1 MRTHKSGRGIGS
13 AVVVMAAVVMAA
25 AGCGSGSGSC
35 GTAACGGNVVG
46 TWTIRDLCDMTA
58 PAMASDGGASCSFQ
72 PNLNSLKEMGTITF
86 NSDLTYMSN
95 LTPSGSLTEVIPT
108 SCLGAVTCDQLN
120 TSAMS
125 AVTSGTYSSASCTTV
140 TAGCSCQFQYASKAV
155 AQTGT
160 YTTSGSSLVVKSS
173 SSATGETDSYCVQGS
188 TLTIS
193 STTSTGMTGVS
204 ASLVLTK
211 S

>member
-1 MRTHKSGRGIGS
+1 MRTYESARRIG
-13 AVVVMAAVVMAA
+13 APVVMAAVVMAA
-25 AGCGSGSGSC
+25 AGCGSGGGSC

-46 TWTIRDLCDMTA
+46 TWTIRDLCEMAA
-58 PAMASDGGASCSFQ
+58 PPMASDGGASCSFQ
-72 PNLNSLKEMGTITF
+72 DNLTSLKVMGTITF

-95 LTPSGSLTEVIPT
+95 VTQSGGFTEVIPT
-108 SCLGAVTCDQLN
+108 SCLGGLTCDQFN
-120 TSAMS
+120 TQVMAD
-125 AVTSGTYSSASCTTV
+125 VTSGAYSSASCTTV
-140 TAGCSCQFQYASKAV
+140 AAGCSCQLQYASKAV

-160 YTTSGSSLVVKSS
+160 YTTSGSSLVAKSS
-173 SSATGETDSYCVQGS
+173 TSTTGETDSYCVLGS

-211 S
+211 G